1 MRALAALFALPLLSA
16 ASPGNAPSFSCSGN
30 LSLSE
35 RAICDEPELSAW
47 DRAIALLYPV
57 GRKSEI
63 LTISQQRE
71 WLASRNKCGADK
83 ACLRQSFQI
92 WPGYPGV
99 GFGVGQRFVRPSKT
113 DDANMTILPIGAGWY
128 SFSIQAIHI
137 VTDKRGRFLTANE
150 GGTEGV
156 VLIAGGKGHFS
167 TEPGDEFSCEI
178 DFIRSRNGWL
188 LKDNGQCGGLNVTL
202 TGNYRPFRAGQRI

>member
-1 MRALAALFALPLLSA
+1 MRALLALLALVLLGAAAPANQPSYSCTGTLT
-16 ASPGNAPSFSCSGN
+16 ASEA
-30 LSLSE
+30 
-35 RAICDEPELSAW
+35 AICASPELSAW

-57 GRKSEI
+57 GRKGEI
-63 LTISQQRE
+63 LTVSQQRE

-83 ACLRQSFQI
+83 ACLRQSFQD

-113 DDANMTILPIGAGWY
+113 DDANMTILAIGAGWY

-202 TGNYRPFRAGQRI
+202 TGNYRPFRAGQRM